1 VNSEPALRIFGDGLS
16 KADISVIALVA
27 EDEFAS
33 AQAMIPEWRGYPSYE
48 EWRDSREGYQIG
60 LSMAGVEVRMVPITL
75 ATFLAW
81 CRETKTPLSAGA
93 LETFAGLS
101 CDLRPKQDHP
111 LGAAIRTIMH

>member
-48 EWRDSREGYQIG
+48 EWRDSREGYQMG
-60 LSMAGVEVRMVPITL
+60 LSMAGVEVRMVPVKLTR
-75 ATFLAW
+75 FLAW
-81 CRETKTPLSAGA
+81 CRDTKTPSTADA
-93 LETFAGLS
+93 METFAGLS
-101 CDLRPKQDHP
+101 CDLEPKRDP
-111 LGAAIRTIMH
+111 LHTAASVVRH